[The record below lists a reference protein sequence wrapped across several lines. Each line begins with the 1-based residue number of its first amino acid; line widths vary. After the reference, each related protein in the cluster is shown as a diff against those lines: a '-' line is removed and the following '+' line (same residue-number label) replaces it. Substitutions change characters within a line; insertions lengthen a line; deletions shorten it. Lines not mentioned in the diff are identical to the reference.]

1 MGFDFF
7 GLGAGKVVL
16 KLNKMNFGA
25 GETID
30 GTAILTLKN
39 PTKAKRFYIKLIGEK
54 RVSRMSGGKQTYHT
68 EKVFEFEQNLD
79 GKKEYSTTSLEYP
92 FSIKVPKAPSVG
104 VTDERIK
111 NVIGAIAQV
120 ASVFGA
126 STGIIK
132 WYIEARLDM
141 PMKFD
146 VSKKVQINIG

>member
-7 GLGAGKVVL
+7 GLGAGKITL

-30 GTAILTLKN
+30 GTAILKLKN
-39 PTKAKRFYIKLIGEK
+39 PTKAKRFYVKLFAEK
-54 RVSRMSGGKQTYHT
+54 RVSKMRGGKQSYHT

-79 GKKEYSTTSLEYP
+79 GKKEYPTRPLEYT
-92 FSIKVPKAPSVG
+92 FSLKVPRDSSVG

-111 NVIGAIAQV
+111 NVIGAISQV

-126 STGIIK
+126 STGTVK
-132 WYIEARLDM
+132 WYVEARLDM
-141 PMKFD
+141 PLKFD
-146 VSKKVQINIG
+146 VSKKIQINIG